1 MPRVTA
7 RTLAFALSVAFPA
20 TLLAQQPA
28 ADVPE
33 THTVK
38 QGDTLWGISKTYFN
52 DPLQWPRLYQM
63 NTSVVEDPHWIYPGE
78 VLKLRSDVAITTV
91 PTTAVPTT
99 APTDTTSV
107 QIAAVTPTPADSS
120 SREAAVATPMT
131 ETPAEPV
138 AGDTTSIFPK
148 MGMTVQTTTF
158 SAEYADNYRA
168 VSRASFYQSGFLA
181 EGKSLPFGTLL
192 GITSPSQIIAS
203 TTGSAYPYSQV
214 AIEPP
219 AAGAYQVGD
228 SLVVVTVNG
237 GSFGGNGPAIQPIG
251 ILRVTDVSQPKL
263 LGVVITQYAQL
274 TPGSKV
280 LMAEKYVDHPGVR
293 AAPVA
298 DGIQGTI
305 LDWRDSNVLRGVG
318 DVAFIDK
325 GKADGMAIGDVL
337 EIHRSGQINSSSV
350 PVVVPEVVARMQV
363 THVGDKTATTRITWV
378 SHPDISSG
386 ARWKLIAR
394 LPG

>member
-7 RTLAFALSVAFPA
+7 RTLALALAVASPA
-20 TLLAQQPA
+20 TLLAQSPA

-78 VLKLRSDVAITTV
+78 VIKLRSDVAITTV
-91 PTTAVPTT
+91 PTTVPTT
-99 APTDTTSV
+99 DTTPASTPVAEV
-107 QIAAVTPTPADSS
+107 QTPVDTS
-120 SREAAVATPMT
+120 SREAAVATTVP
-131 ETPAEPV
+131 EAPAEAV
-138 AGDTTSIFPK
+138 AADTTPIFPR
-148 MGMTVQTTTF
+148 MGMTVRSSNFT
-158 SAEYADNYRA
+158 AEYADSYRA
-168 VSRASFYQSGFLA
+168 VSRATFYQAGFLS

-192 GITSPSQIIAS
+192 GITSPSQIEAS

-214 AIEPP
+214 AIAPP
-219 AAGAYQVGD
+219 APGAYQVGD
-228 SLVVVTVNG
+228 TLVVVATIG
-237 GSFGGNGPAIQPIG
+237 GFGGNGPAIQPIG
-251 ILRVTDVSQPKL
+251 MVRITDASQPKL
-263 LGVVITQYAQL
+263 LGVVVQQYALL
-274 TPGSKV
+274 TPGAKV
-280 LMAEKYVDHPGVR
+280 LMAEKYTDRPGVR

-298 DGIQGTI
+298 DGIEGTVI
-305 LDWRDSNVLRGVG
+305 DWRDPNMLRGVG

-325 GKADGMAIGDVL
+325 GKGDGMAIGDVL
-337 EIHRSGQINSSSV
+337 EIHRSGSINNNV
-350 PVVVPEVVARMQV
+350 PVVVPEVVARLQV

-386 ARWKLIAR
+386 TRWKLVAR